1 MLAARSESAQW
12 DSGVL
17 HEPTSALLP
26 SAVYG
31 FTMGPTVCYNTFLCP
46 QKDSLAGYLLCPLL
60 HVVMPSWTWIIPTW
74 MLLLL
79 FFLYLT
85 AICGLMR
92 DCFVSILRME
102 REGLQVAE
110 WFVQDDGANQWKKK
124 GSGHF
129 LQFRSVFN
137 CPVGFLGKGMQI
149 SKEAASIAAV
159 LLCYFFQVIAV
170 SDGERQNVLFISP
183 AHKINTYQNTNTI

>member
-1 MLAARSESAQW
+1 
-12 DSGVL
+12 
-17 HEPTSALLP
+17 
-26 SAVYG
+26 
-31 FTMGPTVCYNTFLCP
+31 
-46 QKDSLAGYLLCPLL
+46 
-60 HVVMPSWTWIIPTW
+60 
-74 MLLLL
+74 
-79 FFLYLT
+79 
-85 AICGLMR
+85 MR
-92 DCFVSILRME
+92 DCFVSILQME
-102 REGLQVAE
+102 KEGLWVAE

-129 LQFRSVFN
+129 MQFRSVFN
-137 CPVGFLGKGMQI
+137 RPVGFLGKDMQI